1 MGLDVTVIDLREKF
15 STAGDRSAAN
25 GGKWEK
31 NMRAL
36 GYRRILK

>member
-1 MGLDVTVIDLREKF
+1 MGLDVTVIDLRENF
-15 STAGDRSAAN
+15 STAGDRSAGN